1 MALPSQPVI
10 LTVEQVAEL
19 NRKLTEMRHDINNK
33 LSLIMAAVELMRYK
47 PQMGERMM
55 ATLVEQPPKVA
66 AALVQFS
73 RELEQ
78 TLGITRP

>member
-1 MALPSQPVI
+1 MVLPSQPVI

-19 NRKLTEMRHDINNK
+19 NRKLTDMRHDINNK